1 MSALLTVGATGNV
14 PASALFASNARY
26 KRESYRGSEF
36 APRVLAENGLP
47 VVMKVCL
54 LIVLDYQTLNWWL
67 QQSDRRLTTELAK

>member
-1 MSALLTVGATGNV
+1 MSALLTNGATGNV

-67 QQSDRRLTTELAK
+67 